1 MSRLFRLIA
10 ETFAPALHPTDV
22 IIFNNIG
29 CRFSARLKE
38 YVMLVRFSAAM
49 AAVCLLSG
57 AAFAQ
62 VTSSQLLPR

>member
-1 MSRLFRLIA
+1 M
-10 ETFAPALHPTDV
+10 
-22 IIFNNIG
+22 FNNIG

-62 VTSSQLLPR
+62 VTSSQVLPR